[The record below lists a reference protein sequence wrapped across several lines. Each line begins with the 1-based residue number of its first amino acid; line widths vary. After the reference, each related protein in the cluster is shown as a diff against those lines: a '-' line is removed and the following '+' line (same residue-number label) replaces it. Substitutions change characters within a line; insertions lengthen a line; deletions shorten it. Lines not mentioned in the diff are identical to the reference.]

1 MVDSI
6 TKLHFHCLHVLTHT
20 NDIDSTA
27 LTVRAARPKPNVLLR
42 AYVASCNMN
51 LISTCLKAG
60 LSQSIVSTEQFAC
73 KINHVMIA

>member
-42 AYVASCNMN
+42 PS
-51 LISTCLKAG
+51 LR
-60 LSQSIVSTEQFAC
+60 C
-73 KINHVMIA
+73 KLQHEFN